1 MRWIECIAFISWSKK
16 GERGEKSDTSW
27 NTLPVLSNQQKIIR
41 KRLECSHFHKS
52 QNAREKLNMNS
63 KYLSPVKW
71 IVLLEKCHLPP
82 RSCLSTTSSAW
93 SYHMGSTVHLIGVCF
108 RISFWGKLFI
118 GASIKRNIYSLHYLS
133 SIMISPSVWRRRGGR
148 QCWPRWRACL
158 EETRSSGE
166 KKYFLKTKLLFCRHL
181 LKYDGQVGRG
191 GICGN

>member
-52 QNAREKLNMNS
+52 QNAREKLNMPS

-71 IVLLEKCHLPP
+71 IVLLKKCHLPP
-82 RSCLSTTSSAW
+82 RSCLSTTYSDW
-93 SYHMGSTVHLIGVCF
+93 SYHMGSTVHLVGVGF
-108 RISFWGKLFI
+108 RIFFGENFLLVQVSKEIYILSTISPAWSHHLCGVEEEGNNAGRGEEHVWRKLEVLE
-118 GASIKRNIYSLHYLS
+118 KRNI
-133 SIMISPSVWRRRGGR
+133 
-148 QCWPRWRACL
+148 
-158 EETRSSGE
+158 
-166 KKYFLKTKLLFCRHL
+166 FLKTKLLFCRHL